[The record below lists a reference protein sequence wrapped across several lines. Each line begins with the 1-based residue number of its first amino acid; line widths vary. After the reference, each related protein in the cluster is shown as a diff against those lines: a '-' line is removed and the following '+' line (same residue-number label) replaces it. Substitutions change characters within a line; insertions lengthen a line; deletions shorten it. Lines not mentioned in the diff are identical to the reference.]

1 MSRYSVSDSRGKGF
15 TGGLSRSASKT
26 AFGALEYLGR
36 FRAPGTQIPRAHTL
50 GLRGTAARGCRIAA
64 VADEQI
70 TVTRIDDHK
79 SKVTPYDYGANNA
92 VTHAIHATFG
102 EDANRLEFVGCSDR
116 SKDESFYA
124 IVH

>member
-1 MSRYSVSDSRGKGF
+1 MINVYRVKYLSANNNRG
-15 TGGLSRSASKT
+15 AS
-26 AFGALEYLGR
+26 
-36 FRAPGTQIPRAHTL
+36 FR
-50 GLRGTAARGCRIAA
+50 
-64 VADEQI
+64 
-70 TVTRIDDHK
+70 VTRIDDHK